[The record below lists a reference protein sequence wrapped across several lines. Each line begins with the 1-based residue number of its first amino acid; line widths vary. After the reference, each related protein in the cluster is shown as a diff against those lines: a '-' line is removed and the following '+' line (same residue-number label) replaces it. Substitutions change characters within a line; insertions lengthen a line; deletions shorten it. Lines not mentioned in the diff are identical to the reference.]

1 MQTALEW
8 LQALPRLAG
17 EPGLDRM
24 RALLAALGEP
34 QKNCRYV
41 QIAGT
46 NGKGTVAALTANIL
60 WRAGYKTGLTV
71 SPYVLE
77 FRERFQIDGEMI
89 PQETLEQLAGEAA
102 GAI

>member
-60 WRAGYKTGLTV
+60 WRAGY
-71 SPYVLE
+71 
-77 FRERFQIDGEMI
+77 
-89 PQETLEQLAGEAA
+89 
-102 GAI
+102 